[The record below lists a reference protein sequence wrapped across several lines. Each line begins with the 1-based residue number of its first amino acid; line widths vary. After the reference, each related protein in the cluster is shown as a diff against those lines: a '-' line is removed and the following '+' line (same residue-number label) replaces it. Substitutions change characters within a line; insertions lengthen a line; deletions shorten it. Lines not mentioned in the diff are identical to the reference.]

1 MERYPS
7 PCPTLW
13 HLVPGT
19 MVPGHVGGPD
29 HALNAACRPFPWVLP
44 SPMVLNTKRL
54 FLLVSFVVA
63 LGFALVGGVV
73 SDASAGIG
81 DDVCPDAHGEN
92 TNTCPPGQVGVAYSI
107 TFKLPEG
114 QGCSP
119 GEDVWSIVG
128 GNSPPGLSMSSS
140 GTLSGTPT
148 QAGAFFFYIQMALP
162 DTPNC
167 NGSKDTTQR
176 GMTLT
181 VNPAGT
187 AAPPPAPPK
196 PTIVVTITTASLP
209 DANVS
214 QAYTSP
220 GLSATGA
227 TVTSWTLAGGT
238 LPSGLT
244 LGANGVITGTPT
256 QSGTFAVKVQ
266 ANADGTSATKDLSLF
281 VLAPLG
287 IQTLLDK
294 TPPTTG
300 LTAKRLV
307 NLPLATGVKAVGGRG
322 PFTFSSDGEMPP
334 GITLDAATGG
344 ITGTGTTAGRY
355 AFTVTITDATGTKAS
370 VPWNITILP
379 LLSFVP
385 NAKAPAVGHVG
396 LRYHWTIRTTGAS
409 KTRSFVLSGKHPP
422 GLTLDIAT
430 GRLAGTPTKKGNYRI
445 TIRVTGDSATVVQKS
460 FTIRIR

>member
-1 MERYPS
+1 
-7 PCPTLW
+7 
-13 HLVPGT
+13 
-19 MVPGHVGGPD
+19 
-29 HALNAACRPFPWVLP
+29 
-44 SPMVLNTKRL
+44 
-54 FLLVSFVVA
+54 
-63 LGFALVGGVV
+63 
-73 SDASAGIG
+73 
-81 DDVCPDAHGEN
+81 
-92 TNTCPPGQVGVAYSI
+92 
-107 TFKLPEG
+107 
-114 QGCSP
+114 
-119 GEDVWSIVG
+119 
-128 GNSPPGLSMSSS
+128 
-140 GTLSGTPT
+140 
-148 QAGAFFFYIQMALP
+148 MALP

-196 PTIVVTITTASLP
+196 PTVVVTVTTASLP
-209 DANVS
+209 DANVN

-220 GLSATGA
+220 GLTATGA

-244 LGANGVITGTPT
+244 LGTNGVITGTPT

-266 ANADGTSATKDLSLF
+266 ANADGASATKDLSLF

-307 NLPLATGVKAVGGRG
+307 NQPLATGVKAVGGRG
-322 PFTFSSDGEMPP
+322 PFTFSSEGEMPP
-334 GITLDAATGG
+334 GITLDPATGN

-355 AFTVTITDATGTKAS
+355 AFTVTITDATGAKAS

-385 NAKAPAVGHVG
+385 NAKAPAAGHVG
-396 LRYHWTIRTTGAS
+396 LRYHWTFRTTGAS
-409 KTRSFVLSGKHPP
+409 KTRSFVLSGKRPP
-422 GLTLDIAT
+422 GLTLDKAT
-430 GRLAGTPTKKGNYRI
+430 GTLAGTPTKKGNYRI
-445 TIRVTGDSATVVQKS
+445 TIRVTGDSATVIEKS